1 MNQGSNKSHAAL
13 GEGQNST
20 CELLL
25 RQGGERMLRAIGM
38 V

>member
-1 MNQGSNKSHAAL
+1 MNWEGNRSRAAL

-25 RQGGERMLRAIGM
+25 RQGGERMLHAIGM